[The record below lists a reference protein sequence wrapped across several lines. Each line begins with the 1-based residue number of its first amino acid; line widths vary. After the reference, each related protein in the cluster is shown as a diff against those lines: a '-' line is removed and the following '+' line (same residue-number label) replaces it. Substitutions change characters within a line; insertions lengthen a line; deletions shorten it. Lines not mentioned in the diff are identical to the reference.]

1 MLACILGCFFLNSF
15 SQTTNYAINNDGTG
29 FVQTSTIMN
38 ELNGLAEATVQIW
51 IKPVEWVKGAQLYN
65 QSNLVIELGENQSLI
80 VKAGASSV
88 TCTPEIA
95 LNIWSQLTMVY
106 DNGAVKLYVNNEQ
119 KETTGTLPAI
129 LPDAVNTCYI
139 GKNFKG
145 QIDEIR
151 VWRKAL
157 EQKDFFW
164 NNTLNKFNPNYD
176 TLVSYWKCDQEQ
188 CENLVDYQFAHH
200 GIINNMQRVAVEDNA
215 IMRYRVV
222 TGYTN
227 LMRFTDR
234 GNINRDMF
242 LMTND
247 LILLSAKVQQD
258 GSLFPEYPD
267 NSAVPVNVSYL
278 AEFEGR
284 KGVMDFHGIGSKMVA
299 EDGRAPFD
307 PTERFGCGTPNV
319 ATVSGWIYI
328 DKWVEGAGI
337 FSNYQDEDNCMVI
350 KLGQEA
356 NKEIVVDFCGTIA
369 TLKNQVEVGKWH
381 YLSVCFKPAEGE
393 ITGRRFNPVFI
404 SVDYVMHDKIS
415 SKTVELSGKDM
426 TIKVVPVFANSTITL
441 GDNLDG
447 KLDENDLTSYMNYT
461 GLRKGDADF
470 DYVSKGDLNNNGLI
484 DAYDIS
490 AVAIELEDGV
500 SRQATPPVA
509 GNLSIRTTKQTYHAG
524 EVMKVI
530 VKGID
535 LQSVNALSFALPYDT
550 KDWEFVAVE
559 TPNMKKMKN
568 LTYDRLHTN
577 GTKALYP
584 TFVNLGEKPYL
595 EGNEE
600 LIILMFKARRAVK
613 FNLKAQDG
621 ILVDKNMNV
630 IKVDF

>member
-426 TIKVVPVFANSTITL
+426 TIK
-441 GDNLDG
+441 
-447 KLDENDLTSYMNYT
+447 
-461 GLRKGDADF
+461 
-470 DYVSKGDLNNNGLI
+470 
-484 DAYDIS
+484 
-490 AVAIELEDGV
+490 
-500 SRQATPPVA
+500 
-509 GNLSIRTTKQTYHAG
+509 
-524 EVMKVI
+524 
-530 VKGID
+530 
-535 LQSVNALSFALPYDT
+535 
-550 KDWEFVAVE
+550 
-559 TPNMKKMKN
+559 
-568 LTYDRLHTN
+568 
-577 GTKALYP
+577 
-584 TFVNLGEKPYL
+584 
-595 EGNEE
+595 
-600 LIILMFKARRAVK
+600 
-613 FNLKAQDG
+613 
-621 ILVDKNMNV
+621 
-630 IKVDF
+630 

>member
-1 MLACILGCFFLNSF
+1 MVLKKVMLACILGCFFLNSF

-29 FVQTSTIMN
+29 FVQTSTIIN

-65 QSNLVIELGENQSLI
+65 QSNLIMELGENRSLI
-80 VKAGASSV
+80 VKAGTSSV

-95 LNIWSQLTMVY
+95 LNTWSQLTMVY
-106 DNGAVKLYVNNEQ
+106 DNGTVKLYVNNEL

-129 LPDAVNTCYI
+129 LPDAVHTCYI

-151 VWRKAL
+151 VWKKAL

-200 GIINNMQRVAVEDNA
+200 GIINNLQRVVVEDNA
-215 IMRYRVV
+215 VMRYRIV

-278 AEFEGR
+278 DEFEGH

-337 FSNYQDEDNCMVI
+337 FSNYQDEDNCMII
-350 KLGQEA
+350 KLGQET

-381 YLSVCFKPAEGE
+381 YLSVCFKPSEGE
-393 ITGRRFNPVFI
+393 ITGRRFNPIFI
-404 SVDYVMHDKIS
+404 SVDYVIHDKIS

-447 KLDENDLTSYMNYT
+447 KLDEVMVWGSDRSGSAKNDAENGYQWNIGSWNNIFLNAYW
-461 GLRKGDADF
+461 KGDDPENI
-470 DYVSKGDLNNNGLI
+470 G
-484 DAYDIS
+484 
-490 AVAIELEDGV
+490 
-500 SRQATPPVA
+500 
-509 GNLSIRTTKQTYHAG
+509 
-524 EVMKVI
+524 
-530 VKGID
+530 
-535 LQSVNALSFALPYDT
+535 
-550 KDWEFVAVE
+550 
-559 TPNMKKMKN
+559 
-568 LTYDRLHTN
+568 
-577 GTKALYP
+577 
-584 TFVNLGEKPYL
+584 
-595 EGNEE
+595 
-600 LIILMFKARRAVK
+600 
-613 FNLKAQDG
+613 
-621 ILVDKNMNV
+621 
-630 IKVDF
+630 

>member
-267 NSAVPVNVSYL
+267 NSAVPVTWLS
-278 AEFEGR
+278 AQR
-284 KGVMDFHGIGSKMVA
+284 IS
-299 EDGRAPFD
+299 
-307 PTERFGCGTPNV
+307 RF
-319 ATVSGWIYI
+319 I
-328 DKWVEGAGI
+328 
-337 FSNYQDEDNCMVI
+337 
-350 KLGQEA
+350 
-356 NKEIVVDFCGTIA
+356 
-369 TLKNQVEVGKWH
+369 
-381 YLSVCFKPAEGE
+381 
-393 ITGRRFNPVFI
+393 
-404 SVDYVMHDKIS
+404 
-415 SKTVELSGKDM
+415 
-426 TIKVVPVFANSTITL
+426 
-441 GDNLDG
+441 
-447 KLDENDLTSYMNYT
+447 
-461 GLRKGDADF
+461 LR
-470 DYVSKGDLNNNGLI
+470 
-484 DAYDIS
+484 
-490 AVAIELEDGV
+490 
-500 SRQATPPVA
+500 
-509 GNLSIRTTKQTYHAG
+509 
-524 EVMKVI
+524 
-530 VKGID
+530 
-535 LQSVNALSFALPYDT
+535 
-550 KDWEFVAVE
+550 
-559 TPNMKKMKN
+559 
-568 LTYDRLHTN
+568 
-577 GTKALYP
+577 
-584 TFVNLGEKPYL
+584 
-595 EGNEE
+595 
-600 LIILMFKARRAVK
+600 
-613 FNLKAQDG
+613 
-621 ILVDKNMNV
+621 
-630 IKVDF
+630 